1 MFQFNNAL
9 CKANRKGSNHD
20 KRQSNLC
27 ALSLPDQQRGTE
39 AMKTLTALAAIVL
52 AASVAPQTTA
62 DTLKGGYPA
71 CVTEDLFNRI
81 SAAAAQ
87 HDYQVMEFLL
97 QSGCFNT
104 LKGQRVTLLDTKV
117 WSGSARISIQG
128 ETRAFILWT
137 DAGNIQK

>member
-1 MFQFNNAL
+1 
-9 CKANRKGSNHD
+9 
-20 KRQSNLC
+20 
-27 ALSLPDQQRGTE
+27 
-39 AMKTLTALAAIVL
+39 MKTLTALAAVIL
-52 AASVAPQTTA
+52 AALIPTHTTA

-97 QSGCFNT
+97 QSGCFVT
-104 LKGQRVTLLDTKV
+104 LEGQRVTLLDTKV

-137 DAGNIQK
+137 DAGNINR